1 MSIDTFSDEEV
12 TLLRQNPYTLK
23 VNNQSISFTKEF
35 KDLFI
40 AEYSAGATTSQIL
53 HKCGYDPK
61 VIGYRRSQGI
71 SHRIRVD
78 YGEKIGKTIIMKSSN
93 ARSLS
98 KASSDKDELKRLR
111 HEVDYMKQEIEF
123 LKKFP
128 RSEIQGSR

>member
-23 VNNQSISFTKEF
+23 VNNKSISFTKEF

-40 AEYSAGATTSQIL
+40 AEYSAGLTTSQIL
-53 HKCGYDPK
+53 RKYGYDPK

-78 YGEKIGKTIIMKSSN
+78 YGKKIGKAIIVKPSNSRSSSKS
-93 ARSLS
+93 
-98 KASSDKDELKRLR
+98 SSDKDELKRLR

-123 LKKFP
+123 LKKISSI
-128 RSEIQGSR
+128 RNTGK

>member
-23 VNNQSISFTKEF
+23 VNNKSISFTKEF

-40 AEYSAGATTSQIL
+40 AEYSAGSTTSQIL
-53 HKCGYDPK
+53 RKYGYDPK

-78 YGEKIGKTIIMKSSN
+78 YGEKIGKAIIVKHSNSRSSSKS
-93 ARSLS
+93 
-98 KASSDKDELKRLR
+98 SSDKDELKRLR

-123 LKKFP
+123 LKKISSI
-128 RSEIQGSR
+128 RNTGK